1 MIMVM
6 ARILFVERRLG
17 PFPYLVIGCE
27 GVESRRLSVWPLA
40 SEAAHSPARGHLREC
55 VPRKNALKP
64 VADGILSQDG
74 QQGHRKELPST
85 I

>member
-1 MIMVM
+1 M

-40 SEAAHSPARGHLREC
+40 SEATEAARSLEATC
-55 VPRKNALKP
+55 ENASLVKT
-64 VADGILSQDG
+64 L
-74 QQGHRKELPST
+74 LNL
-85 I
+85 

>member
-1 MIMVM
+1 M
-6 ARILFVERRLG
+6 LFVERRLG

-27 GVESRRLSVWPLA
+27 GVESRRLSGRSL
-40 SEAAHSPARGHLREC
+40 ARGHLREC

-74 QQGHRKELPST
+74 QQGHRNEPPLT
-85 I
+85 TD